1 MAVEAEDILTRIRI
15 NRVEAVARRLSV
27 AERTVRAV
35 EAVDVMPE
43 LDVETFLLTG
53 VIRERVR

>member
-53 VIRERVR
+53 VMSLERG